1 MSIKFNWGTG
11 IFIFIIIFLVTM
23 ISVVFLSFRQNN
35 ELVEAEYYPQGI
47 EYQKQI
53 DRMAKTKLLSASI
66 AAEQV
71 SGELVLTFPEEFRTI
86 GFDKGDI
93 YFYRPSAEKADI
105 LVAMQPDTSLKQKF
119 SISRFS
125 PGKYVIKLSWSMKG
139 EQYYDEQPVMIRK

>member
-11 IFIFIIIFLVTM
+11 IFIFIVMFLIAMLT
-23 ISVVFLSFRQNN
+23 VVFLSFRQNN

-53 DRMAKTKLLSASI
+53 DRMAKAKLLSAPI
-66 AAEQV
+66 AVEQV
-71 SGELVLTFPEEFRTI
+71 SGNLVLTYPEEFRTV
-86 GFDKGDI
+86 GFDEGKVF
-93 YFYRPSAEKADI
+93 FYRPSAEKADM
-105 LVAMQPDTSLKQKF
+105 LEVMQPDSSLSQIF
-119 SISRFS
+119 SLSRFT